1 MPAPSWI
8 VISDDLTGSCDAA
21 LEFVRG
27 GITAEVLLDPSRS
40 FADCGADV
48 AVCSTES
55 RNVPAPDAVELV
67 RGAVKRRGGLTGSI
81 VVKKI
86 DSTIRGNIGAE
97 VAELLEMS
105 LNTPH
110 VGCALDLG
118 HRHRVHGVPRRADH
132 AQVVQPPRRV
142 QPVHAHDP
150 LPPDGA
156 GKRRARMR
164 PAAAARACRPERVVR
179 AERR

>member
-67 RGAVKRRGGLTGSI
+67 RGAVKRRGGLTGST
-81 VVKKI
+81 VLKKI

-105 LNTPH
+105 GAKLAVIAPASPRAGRTT
-110 VGCALDLG
+110 VGGYQLVNGAPVSRSAVGADALSPVKSSFIPDLFAET
-118 HRHRVHGVPRRADH
+118 GVRTELRECHPIC
-132 AQVVQPPRRV
+132 PCP
-142 QPVHAHDP
+142 
-150 LPPDGA
+150 
-156 GKRRARMR
+156 
-164 PAAAARACRPERVVR
+164 
-179 AERR
+179 